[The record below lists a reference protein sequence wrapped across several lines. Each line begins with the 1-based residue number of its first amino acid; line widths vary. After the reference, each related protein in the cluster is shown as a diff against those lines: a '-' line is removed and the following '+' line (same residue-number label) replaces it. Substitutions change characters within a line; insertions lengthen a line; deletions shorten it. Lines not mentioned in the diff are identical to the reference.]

1 MGSGRGRRWAEPLA
15 LDLQDELPL
24 TRAMLVL
31 ALKPNTEHAKEP
43 LVGRGGRSPGGRS
56 GQVRQP
62 PRCRVWAPPS
72 PPRES
77 IRGAKGRVPWGRH
90 GAASASRFE
99 FTEGSLGCA
108 VCGSVYP
115 LGALTGPASCSG
127 PRVRVE
133 IDWGPFVVPLNSEGG
148 KSFPPF
154 LLFVFCFSTKSCSIF
169 GEPRKI

>member
-99 FTEGSLGCA
+99 FTEA
-108 VCGSVYP
+108 VWGVMSV
-115 LGALTGPASCSG
+115 GP
-127 PRVRVE
+127 
-133 IDWGPFVVPLNSEGG
+133 
-148 KSFPPF
+148 
-154 LLFVFCFSTKSCSIF
+154 STPSARSPAQLAAQ
-169 GEPRKI
+169 G